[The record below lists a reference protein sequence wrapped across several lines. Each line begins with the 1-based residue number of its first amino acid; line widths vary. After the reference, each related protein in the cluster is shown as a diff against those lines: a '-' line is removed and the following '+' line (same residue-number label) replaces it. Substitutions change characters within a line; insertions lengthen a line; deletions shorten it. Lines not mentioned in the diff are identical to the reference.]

1 MRLLRRRVRP
11 SGANPIVCVGVAAA
25 AFVMSSAGASPSPG
39 FVAQGVCSG
48 ATVTR
53 EYTAESMTFRLHLDL
68 AGCRWWDGSPR
79 NLVIWLSRD
88 DGTGPASRYSMTPC
102 EAGSDPNSAPPAS
115 CEVSTSLPHPPEEQ
129 AVTYQGEATW
139 EWKDGPRRVSFNTRC
154 TTAAGQAG
162 CDDPVA
168 TWHD

>member
-1 MRLLRRRVRP
+1 MRLLRRRVRR
-11 SGANPIVCVGVAAA
+11 SSANPIVCVGVAASV
-25 AFVMSSAGASPSPG
+25 FVMSSAGASPSPG
-39 FVAQGVCSG
+39 FGAQGVCSG

-68 AGCRWWDGSPR
+68 AECRWWDGSPR

-88 DGTGPASRYSMTPC
+88 DNAGPASRYSMTPC
-102 EAGSDPNSAPPAS
+102 EAGSDPNSAPPDS